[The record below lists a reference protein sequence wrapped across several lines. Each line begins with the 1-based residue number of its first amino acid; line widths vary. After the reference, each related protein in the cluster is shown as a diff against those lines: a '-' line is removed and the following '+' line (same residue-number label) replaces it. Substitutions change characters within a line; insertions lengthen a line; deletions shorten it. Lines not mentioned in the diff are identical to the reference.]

1 MGRNICRKSEDATR
15 HTICQTSQ
23 TSFCSSSVWG
33 IKGTGVVDE
42 LERAY
47 GRIDDYATER
57 IQGYTHTLSD

>member
-23 TSFCSSSVWG
+23 TSFCSSSVLG
-33 IKGTGVVDE
+33 IKETGVVDE
-42 LERAY
+42 LGAY
-47 GRIDDYATER
+47 GRIDDYAKEG

>member
-15 HTICQTSQ
+15 HTSQ
-23 TSFCSSSVWG
+23 TSFCSSSVLG